1 MGRKF
6 LRSVFF
12 IKIILIST
20 FLYFIHSN
28 LLFATNFNF
37 NNTSGDNDW
46 AKSVNWDPY
55 GLPTKSDDVFIW
67 VNVTNISKGSASVN
81 SATFMDTAIWDANS
95 RNLILS
101 VVTNATFNE
110 SSINK
115 GIIVANNTFFNHN
128 SSNNATVYG
137 NAFFNNNSCN
147 VGNVYGNAIINT
159 TYYSGTLPTN
169 GTLIINGTKYWGGRI
184 NGTVYGSDG
193 SLIKNYVFRDS
204 SCNQF
209 GTING
214 EVIFNNNSYN
224 NYGTINGNATFNN
237 KSSNYGTINGNAT
250 FNTTYYSG
258 TLPTNGTLII
268 NGTKEW
274 RGRINGTVY
283 GSDGSLIKNYV
294 FRDSSYNY
302 GTINGE
308 VIFNNNSYNWGTIN
322 GNATFNTTYYSG
334 TLPTNG
340 TLIINGTKY
349 WTGEINGTVYGS
361 DGSLIKNYVFM
372 DSSYNYGTINGEV
385 IFNDSSYNSYGTI
398 NGNITFNNNS
408 YNSYGTLNGN
418 VIFNTPVPITGT
430 INGGTISGDFSTTG
444 ITINSGTVF
453 SKISG
458 IGSLTK
464 SGNSTLILNNANSYS
479 GGTFINEG
487 TLQVNHTQA
496 LGLGDVINNATLD
509 IGSTAVTINGNYIQN
524 ANSTLKV
531 TIADNS
537 YGKITATNQ
546 YPFVNENSTLI
557 LNITTAIAH
566 NSTYTIIDG
575 KEGGNSVGKINNIF
589 SDSSM
594 YTFVATGGEDLI
606 LLVLHKRTYSSIA
619 SGYAAPVGSILD
631 KIITENPT
639 GDMASV
645 LDTLDSLTSD
655 TEVALAI
662 ETMIPPLDRGV
673 LELSLSSLNNFVG
686 ISLSRTETAS
696 RFFISEAPSLI
707 QGVSSGD
714 ETKKETLSKVIWAK
728 NYGSYLNQD
737 KRKGIPGYTTWT
749 SGMATGIDHLFNE
762 NFILGLSLGY
772 GYGQINSKANSATT
786 AMNSLQAGVYFNFPA
801 SDSDYFF
808 NSAVSFAWN
817 WYNGKRSIDIG
828 NLHRVAQSDYEAQ
841 QSGIYLEYGYSFHH
855 PKKLK
860 LSPFVCLQYNYLH
873 IEDYQETGADSLNLE
888 VETQQYNFLQSGLG
902 LKLNYPFKSK
912 FLNCNFEFHTKWL
925 YDFIG
930 KEVTLTSRFT
940 GGGESFVL
948 KGDSPSRN
956 SFNVGGKI
964 LIDLNKNLSL
974 NIESDIETKDKFLSF
989 YGSAKI
995 IYRF

>member
-147 VGNVYGNAIINT
+147 VGNVYGNAII
-159 TYYSGTLPTN
+159 
-169 GTLIINGTKYWGGRI
+169 
-184 NGTVYGSDG
+184 
-193 SLIKNYVFRDS
+193 
-204 SCNQF
+204 
-209 GTING
+209 
-214 EVIFNNNSYN
+214 
-224 NYGTINGNATFNN
+224 
-237 KSSNYGTINGNAT
+237 
-250 FNTTYYSG
+250 
-258 TLPTNGTLII
+258 
-268 NGTKEW
+268 
-274 RGRINGTVY
+274 
-283 GSDGSLIKNYV
+283 
-294 FRDSSYNY
+294 
-302 GTINGE
+302 
-308 VIFNNNSYNWGTIN
+308 
-322 GNATFNTTYYSG
+322 NTTYYSG